1 VPRGGQAAPDWDP
14 HRGPGCKCNLYFRR
28 KSQIFG
34 EDSASGAASCCRRGQ
49 PGRRPAP
56 QAAPGAKPTSAV
68 CGLVVLT
75 ELEVTMSLRNVIN
88 YVSDA
93 VSRIDRRTIMNRNI
107 PPALADR
114 GVALKST
121 LFVVGGF
128 FVVALARP
136 EPAYAVNWNVGVAWT
151 TTTTGANVLEW
162 RLFECTP
169 PACRNPTTVGQ
180 SLQNPKTYTRYTACL
195 DGRAVPTYIE
205 GPFAGPNPPLTTQY
219 KITLNGQSS
228 TVNQICARPAGGFA
242 QCTVSTS
249 YTGDFRFCSGT
260 PQIPN

>member
-1 VPRGGQAAPDWDP
+1 MPRGGQAAPDWAP

-93 VSRIDRRTIMNRNI
+93 VSGIDRRTIMNRNI
-107 PPALADR
+107 PPALANR
-114 GVALKST
+114 GVALKPI
-121 LFVVGGF
+121 LFVVGAF

-151 TTTTGANVLEW
+151 TTTAGANVLSW

-169 PACRNPTTVGQ
+169 PACRNPPTFGSSQ
-180 SLQNPKTYTRYTACL
+180 QNIKPYTSYSTCL
-195 DGRAVPTYIE
+195 DRRYVNTYIE
-205 GPFAGPNPPLTTQY
+205 GPLLVTPTGKY
-219 KITLNGQSS
+219 KITINGQSS
-228 TVNQICARPAGGFA
+228 MVAPTCHEEKGFG
-242 QCTVSTS
+242 QCIVSTQ
-249 YTGDFRFCSGT
+249 YNGDLGFCK
-260 PQIPN
+260 